1 MLGAVAAGGAVGGL
15 TRALIAE
22 ISASWPWPTLLVNV
36 VGAFALGV
44 AVVYG
49 RRHWRPDL
57 MAGVTVGLLGA
68 LTTFSTLAG
77 ELWTQQDAGDWA
89 GLTWYVAASIVGGL
103 GAAVAGLRLGR
114 VVR

>member
-1 MLGAVAAGGAVGGL
+1 VAAGGAIGGL
-15 TRALIAE
+15 TRALVAE

-36 VGAFALGV
+36 VGAFVLGV

-49 RRHWRPDL
+49 RRHWRPAV

-77 ELWTQQDAGDWA
+77 ELWSQQEAGDWG
-89 GLTWYVAASIVGGL
+89 GLAWYALASIVGGL
-103 GAAVAGLRLGR
+103 LAAVAGLRLGR
-114 VVR
+114 VVQ

>member
-1 MLGAVAAGGAVGGL
+1 MGGALGGL

-22 ISASWPWPTLLVNV
+22 VSASWPWPTLIVNV
-36 VGAFALGV
+36 AGAFALGV

-49 RRHWRPDL
+49 RRHWRLDL

-77 ELWTQQDAGDWA
+77 ELWSQQDAADWFGLA
-89 GLTWYVAASIVGGL
+89 GYAFASIGGGL
-103 GAAVAGLRLGR
+103 LAAMAGLRLGR
-114 VVR
+114 VLR

>member
-1 MLGAVAAGGAVGGL
+1 MAAVGIGGALGGL
-15 TRALIAE
+15 IRTLIAE
-22 ISASWPWPTLLVNV
+22 ISTSWPWPTLVVNL
-36 VGAFALGV
+36 VGAFILGI

-77 ELWTQQDAGDWA
+77 ELWSQQEAGDWG
-89 GLTWYVAASIVGGL
+89 GLAWYAAASIVGGVL
-103 GAAVAGLRLGR
+103 AAVAGLRLGR